1 MKMIITLW
9 QTNIEE
15 RNVPIFNR
23 KYWNTSSNGSVST
36 AILLYR
42 SVHSNQLIIP
52 KKKRHSQ
59 ITSTF
64 STKLQTYWLKVVL
77 VQLLVPSVVQGT
89 RMPPTKKRWLNQPG
103 QTAVVADSQL
113 GCLMPSK
120 FLGVIKFCM
129 SSGEQKNRKIWSW
142 REPVQGE
149 AAEFCRAPHGTQRKV
164 HSCISERWKKK
175 LFTPHSQHCAK
186 QSWMVPHMIAGL
198 FPGAK

>member
-1 MKMIITLW
+1 MSPFS
-9 QTNIEE
+9 IENTE
-15 RNVPIFNR
+15 I
-23 KYWNTSSNGSVST
+23 YTSSNGSVST

-103 QTAVVADSQL
+103 QTAVVADSQDL
-113 GCLMPSK
+113 
-120 FLGVIKFCM
+120 
-129 SSGEQKNRKIWSW
+129 
-142 REPVQGE
+142 
-149 AAEFCRAPHGTQRKV
+149 AA
-164 HSCISERWKKK
+164 
-175 LFTPHSQHCAK
+175 
-186 QSWMVPHMIAGL
+186 
-198 FPGAK
+198 